1 MNVLLKHRKKQ
12 ADDVQ
17 TFTEKETP
25 SWSNSRA
32 LKFDSDHPFTWRVKL
47 FFTGPNKIFFGPIIG
62 GLWKIA
68 VKLRSGDLKENFII
82 FKL

>member
-25 SWSNSRA
+25 E
-32 LKFDSDHPFTWRVKL
+32 
-47 FFTGPNKIFFGPIIG
+47 TGATPEP
-62 GLWKIA
+62 
-68 VKLRSGDLKENFII
+68 
-82 FKL
+82 